1 MIKSRTDV
9 VTSLG
14 TILTLR
20 PTPSV
25 LSAALSNNKNILI
38 FYVLANNLCW
48 HNKQPRMAY
57 NIHGKNS
64 ECARKSR
71 VTNFRARSE
80 FSPRML

>member
-9 VTSLG
+9 ATRLG

-25 LSAALSNNKNILI
+25 LLAALSNNKNVLI
-38 FYVLANNLCW
+38 FYVLANNLRW

-57 NIHGKNS
+57 NIRDENS
-64 ECARKSR
+64 EHARNL
-71 VTNFRARSE
+71 VTREFRARSE
-80 FSPRML
+80 FSSRML

>member
-25 LSAALSNNKNILI
+25 LSAALSNNKNVLI
-38 FYVLANNLCW
+38 FYVLTNNLRW

-57 NIHGKNS
+57 NIRGENS
-64 ECARKSR
+64 ERARKSR
-71 VTNFRARSE
+71 VTSFRARSE

>member
-20 PTPSV
+20 PALSV
-25 LSAALSNNKNILI
+25 LSAALSNNKNVLI
-38 FYVLANNLCW
+38 FYVLANNLRW
-48 HNKQPRMAY
+48 YNKQPRMAY
-57 NIHGKNS
+57 NIRGENS
-64 ECARKSR
+64 ERARKL
-71 VTNFRARSE
+71 VTRDFRARSE